1 MLVFIKNFED
11 LNSDCDVLTASTLV
25 AENLFRLFS
34 DRKRREN
41 RWENSIGILLGILL
55 CF

>member
-11 LNSDCDVLTASTLV
+11 LNFDCDVLTASTLV

-34 DRKRREN
+34 DRKEAVK
-41 RWENSIGILLGILL
+41 
-55 CF
+55 